1 MIMGILGEIKGE
13 TKGEKKWL
21 SLTKMVIVPPKWSNL
36 SKNGNRASKKYGTSK
51 NDEYG
56 GSRERKKYG
65 PSRWNQGVA
74 GQGSRVLILLAVVL
88 VVALGFCEEFQFK
101 GVFAMSI
108 LLKQIT
114 SLSFN
119 KCR

>member
-74 GQGSRVLILLAVVL
+74 GQGSRGCDLNSGIKWVILRR
-88 VVALGFCEEFQFK
+88 
-101 GVFAMSI
+101 
-108 LLKQIT
+108 T
-114 SLSFN
+114 SLQQLDFW
-119 KCR
+119 